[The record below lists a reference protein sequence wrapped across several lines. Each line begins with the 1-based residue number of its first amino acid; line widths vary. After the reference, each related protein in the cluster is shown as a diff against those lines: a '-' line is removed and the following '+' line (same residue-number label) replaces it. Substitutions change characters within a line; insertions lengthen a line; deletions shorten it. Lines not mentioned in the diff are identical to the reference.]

1 MCGKLTLLRRQA
13 GMTLPEMMFTLMVG
27 SILGAAV
34 LSFSLYAGK
43 SFAGLT
49 NYVDLE
55 QKSQIALDNMTREVR
70 QVNRVLSFGTTTLR
84 GQVIT
89 NTITFEDSDGE
100 NLAYTFTGDILVRSK
115 FGVDR
120 VLLTNC
126 DYLTFQVFQRNPIA
140 GEWDQWSTS
149 VATNTKLISVSW
161 VCSRNILG
169 NRMNTESVQTA
180 KVVIRKK

>member
-1 MCGKLTLLRRQA
+1 MCGKPAHRRQS
-13 GMTLPEMMFTLMVG
+13 GLTLPEMMFTLMVG
-27 SILGAAV
+27 SLLGAAV

-43 SFAGLT
+43 SFAALT

-55 QKSQIALDNMTREVR
+55 QKSQNALDRMTREVR
-70 QVNRVLSFGTTTLR
+70 QVRRVLNFGTTMLR

-100 NLAYTFTGDILVRSK
+100 NLTYTFSNDVLIRSK
-115 FGVDR
+115 LGVDR
-120 VLLTNC
+120 VMLTNC

-140 GEWDQWSTS
+140 GQWDQWSTA

-161 VCSRNILG
+161 VCSRNVLG

-180 KVVIRKK
+180 KVVIRKE